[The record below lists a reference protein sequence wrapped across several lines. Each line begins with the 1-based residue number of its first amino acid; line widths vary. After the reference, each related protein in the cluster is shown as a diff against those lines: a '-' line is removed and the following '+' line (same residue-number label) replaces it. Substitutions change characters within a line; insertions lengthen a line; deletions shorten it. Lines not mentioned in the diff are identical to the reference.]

1 MKNKSLIIILIV
13 LVLIFLLIINIKS
26 DKQENINYMIVPLI
40 DYLDII
46 LKEGNYINAHLSDIP
61 IYYTILEG
69 GNDKTFKSRKIS
81 YLFISIKINKNDSK
95 ENQVK
100 SLISEISN
108 SIGFKID
115 INSIEINNNQI
126 HIDFAK
132 TAAPFEL
139 QESNKEDE
147 SQPYFVSSESSV
159 PQTIFESI
167 NKTLKSYF
175 GSETEVY
182 FSADSENINI
192 TNEISTINIDK
203 NIAY

>member
-1 MKNKSLIIILIV
+1 MKNKILFIIV
-13 LVLIFLLIINIKS
+13 IFLVTLLVILSNWKTNKNNSSNPNETSSNFILKS
-26 DKQENINYMIVPLI
+26 DTNSSVNTSGENSGVYVGLT
-40 DYLDII
+40 DQD
-46 LKEGNYINAHLSDIP
+46 KDNYI
-61 IYYTILEG
+61 
-69 GNDKTFKSRKIS
+69 FV
-81 YLFISIKINKNDSK
+81 SIKIDKKASP

>member
-26 DKQENINYMIVPLI
+26 DKQENIKN
-40 DYLDII
+40 
-46 LKEGNYINAHLSDIP
+46 EINTNTSNTVKINSKGENSG
-61 IYYTILEG
+61 IYVGINE
-69 GNDKTFKSRKIS
+69 N